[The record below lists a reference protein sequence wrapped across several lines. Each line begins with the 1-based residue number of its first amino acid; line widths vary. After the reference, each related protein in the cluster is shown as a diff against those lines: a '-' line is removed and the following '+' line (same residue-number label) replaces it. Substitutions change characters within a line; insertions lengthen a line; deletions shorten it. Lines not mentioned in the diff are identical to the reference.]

1 VAVSESKYKTN
12 AKPVSAIRTVSQAK
26 VAQLDPIREM

>member
-1 VAVSESKYKTN
+1 VAISESKYKTN
-12 AKPVSAIRTVSQAK
+12 ARPVSATRARSQPK